1 MKLMNMS
8 ISITSKL
15 STDSSHLSCHAH
27 QFSLI
32 TLLQAHRKKHIKL
45 SYCKRRIKVNMN
57 ASKEKASDANLLQP
71 SQAVQ
76 GHTPT
81 NSISTATSATGS
93 PTTIDLIS
101 ESESLRNQ

>member
-1 MKLMNMS
+1 
-8 ISITSKL
+8 
-15 STDSSHLSCHAH
+15 
-27 QFSLI
+27 
-32 TLLQAHRKKHIKL
+32 
-45 SYCKRRIKVNMN
+45 MN
-57 ASKEKASDANLLQP
+57 ASKETASAANMLQP
-71 SQAVQ
+71 SQEVQ

>member
-1 MKLMNMS
+1 
-8 ISITSKL
+8 
-15 STDSSHLSCHAH
+15 
-27 QFSLI
+27 
-32 TLLQAHRKKHIKL
+32 
-45 SYCKRRIKVNMN
+45 MN
-57 ASKEKASDANLLQP
+57 ASKEKASDANLMQP
-71 SQAVQ
+71 SQEVQ

>member
-1 MKLMNMS
+1 MKNN
-8 ISITSKL
+8 
-15 STDSSHLSCHAH
+15 A
-27 QFSLI
+27 
-32 TLLQAHRKKHIKL
+32 KL
-45 SYCKRRIKVNMN
+45 SYCKCRIKVNMN
-57 ASKEKASDANLLQP
+57 ASKEKAPDANMLLP

>member
-1 MKLMNMS
+1 
-8 ISITSKL
+8 
-15 STDSSHLSCHAH
+15 
-27 QFSLI
+27 
-32 TLLQAHRKKHIKL
+32 
-45 SYCKRRIKVNMN
+45 MN